1 MQNETIAEPEKR
13 ESIKKVRNPF
23 RKPTSFRFSGYRKS
37 ETISL
42 SDAKK
47 ELRNLYPRIA
57 NVSFLCSRV
66 NNVLH
71 GWVNFKN
78 PFDCSQTYDEIQT
91 LNPLELKLSPV
102 ESCFDAEF
110 AHNLKPL
117 PPIFVAKKEGPKN
130 FTKKYRRKF
139 FEKALKWCK
148 FWFFTH
154 LYASFT
160 SEIIFSNVFCFIKVK
175 EYWVNSTKS
184 YFELLNVNWVFA
196 V

>member
-1 MQNETIAEPEKR
+1 MDMSKWNQPLKRKYQVFLRAESTGTFLFCVVLVDSWQREQEPEKR

-71 GWVNFKN
+71 GWVNFKY

-91 LNPLELKLSPV
+91 LDPLELKLSPV

-139 FEKALKWCK
+139 FEKALK
-148 FWFFTH
+148 
-154 LYASFT
+154 
-160 SEIIFSNVFCFIKVK
+160 
-175 EYWVNSTKS
+175 
-184 YFELLNVNWVFA
+184 
-196 V
+196 